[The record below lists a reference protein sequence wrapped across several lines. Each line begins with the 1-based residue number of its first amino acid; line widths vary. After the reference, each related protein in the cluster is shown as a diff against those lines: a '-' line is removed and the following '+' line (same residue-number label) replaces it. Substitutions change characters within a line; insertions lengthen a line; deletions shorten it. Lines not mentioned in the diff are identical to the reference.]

1 MNFPMRTFPWRLRSL
16 NFEGG
21 SIAAGLRWIVW
32 LLALLSGLVRAADA
46 GKDLRF
52 TFRSPVDGSD
62 QPYRLYVPSS
72 YHPERAMPL
81 VIALHGSGGNE
92 NSFFDDEAH
101 YPAKDGLKQAAEKFG
116 VLAACPTARGNTNYR
131 GPGENSVLCVL
142 EDVRKRFRVDE
153 DRIYLTGHSM
163 GGTGSADLA
172 FHRPGLFAAVAPLA
186 AARSIRWVA
195 ANAGHT
201 PFWWIGGEKDQDIY
215 KVGVAVGVA
224 RMQRLGCPVQFTEL
238 PGESHY
244 GVARDFGPIIG
255 WLTRHRRVA
264 HPKSFT
270 FEVDTPLHP
279 RAYWIT
285 VDAIATPGKIAVIK
299 AAAPSNHE
307 ARLEVENVDGVSLWP
322 DPAVFDVAQTLEISI
337 SGQRI
342 FSGRVTA
349 TQEVAMTRSRSGW
362 AARLQA
368 RREVSL
374 TSYRTHPVAFAPD
387 SLDLSGTEARLGNW
401 IADAMRAATGADV
414 ALYNHRLV
422 PPDRP
427 LPEGKVDIVDLL
439 QCSLP
444 GDQDLVML
452 ELKGRE
458 IVEILDAN
466 IPAGDVKGG
475 LAANLLVQVSGA
487 RYAFNRRLPPGQ
499 RIVSSSFVPDRVYSV
514 VVEGQVVERETM
526 RLAGRYKKLKYRTTD
541 TPFTV
546 ALYGHAARSKEL
558 RAREEG
564 RVEEAK

>member
-1 MNFPMRTFPWRLRSL
+1 MNLAGRPGI
-16 NFEGG
+16 GG
-21 SIAAGLRWIVW
+21 FTGMLL
-32 LLALLSGLVRAADA
+32 LLALTLGWGRAAEV
-46 GKDLRF
+46 GQDLRL
-52 TFRSPVDGSD
+52 TFRSPVDGSH

-72 YHPERAMPL
+72 YRSERAIPL
-81 VIALHGSGGNE
+81 VIALHGSDGNE

-116 VLAACPTARGNTNYR
+116 VLAACPTGRGNTNYR

-142 EDVRKRFRVDE
+142 EDVRRRFRLDD

-172 FHRPGLFAAVAPLA
+172 FHHPGLFAAVAPLA
-186 AARSIRWVA
+186 AARSIRWLA

-215 KVGVAVGVA
+215 KIGVAVGVA

-238 PGESHY
+238 TGESHY
-244 GVARDFGPIIG
+244 GVARDFTPVIA
-255 WLTRHRRVA
+255 WLTRHQRIA

-270 FEVDTPLHP
+270 FEVDTLLHP

-285 VDAIATPGKIAVIK
+285 VDALTMPGKIGRVK
-299 AAAPSNHE
+299 AHATTARD
-307 ARLEVENVDGVSLWP
+307 ARLEVENLDGVSMWP
-322 DPAVFDVAQTLEISI
+322 DPAVFDVGQAIDISVG
-337 SGQRI
+337 GQRI
-342 FSGRVTA
+342 FSGRVA
-349 TQEVAMTRSRSGW
+349 ETQEVAMKHGRTGW
-362 AARLQA
+362 EAKLQP
-368 RREVSL
+368 RRPVSL
-374 TSYRTHPVAFAPD
+374 TAYRTHPVAFAPE
-387 SLDLSGTEARLGNW
+387 SMNLSGTEARLGNW
-401 IADAMRAATGADV
+401 IADAMRAATGTDV
-414 ALYNHRLV
+414 ALYNHRVV
-422 PPDRP
+422 PPDQP
-427 LPEGKVDIVDLL
+427 LPAGPVDIVDLL

-452 ELKGRE
+452 ELSGRDLL
-458 IVEILDAN
+458 EILDAN
-466 IPAGDVKGG
+466 IPAGEARGG
-475 LAANLLVQVSGA
+475 LAANLLVQISGA
-487 RYAFNRRLPPGQ
+487 RYAFNRRLPPGN
-499 RIVSSSFVPDRVYSV
+499 RIVSSSLEPGRVYSV

-564 RVEEAK
+564 RVEEIK